1 MSASCL
7 AWVPASSESRS
18 KREFRVLSSEF
29 RVGTRKEKLDTWNP
43 KPETRNM
50 EKNELIAIAL
60 PKGRLLIDSLELFE
74 GMGVLCVKELS
85 DSRRLICEDR
95 DRSLRF
101 LTLRPSDIPTYVEH
115 GAADMGIVGKDQLL
129 EQHRDVYEPLDLG
142 FGACRLV
149 VAERAEL
156 RENDNPHSW
165 SSLRI
170 ATKYP
175 NIAEQFFSRKG
186 IQAEIIKLTGSLELA
201 PLVGL
206 AERIVDLVATGQT
219 LKENGLVEVEEI
231 ARATA
236 RLIVNRA
243 SLKTKY
249 LRIQALMEQ
258 IRKQVEQRGKGVGA

>member
-1 MSASCL
+1 M
-7 AWVPASSESRS
+7 
-18 KREFRVLSSEF
+18 
-29 RVGTRKEKLDTWNP
+29 
-43 KPETRNM
+43 
-50 EKNELIAIAL
+50 KNELIAVAL
-60 PKGRLLIDSLELFE
+60 PKGRLLIDALQLFE
-74 GMGVLCVKELS
+74 GMGISCVRGFS

-95 DRSLRF
+95 ERQLRF
-101 LTLRPSDIPTYVEH
+101 LTLRPADIPTYVEH

-129 EQHRDVYEPLDLG
+129 EQHRDIYEPLDLR

-149 VAERAEL
+149 VAEPAEL
-156 RENDNPHSW
+156 CEKDDPRSW
-165 SSLRI
+165 SYLRV

-175 NIAEQFFSRKG
+175 NLAEQFFSRKG

-249 LRIQALMEQ
+249 LRVQALIEQ
-258 IRKQVEQRGKGVGA
+258 MRKQVERRPGGARG